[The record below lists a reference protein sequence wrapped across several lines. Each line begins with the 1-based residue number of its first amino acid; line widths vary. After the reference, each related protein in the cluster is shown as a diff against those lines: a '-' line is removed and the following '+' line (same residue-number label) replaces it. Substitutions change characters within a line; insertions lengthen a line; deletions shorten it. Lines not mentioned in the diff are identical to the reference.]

1 MELKS
6 QRENATLRKFKQT
19 FKKKN
24 SDEQK
29 NEERQARTNDKSAE
43 LVVFLRRKQTDCF
56 FEKYFKKPIDFI

>member
-1 MELKS
+1 
-6 QRENATLRKFKQT
+6 LRKFKQT

-56 FEKYFKKPIDFI
+56 FEKYY